1 MCGSMKEKNKLDY
14 VKDVL
19 VSLFGGYVITVLG
32 IVIVAL
38 LLLLFQISEN
48 MVDIGI
54 IIIYVL
60 SCLESGLIVGKR
72 TKARKFLWGMV
83 SGIIYFLILLL
94 ISFLMQHSMKNIG
107 SDLAT
112 VLLICIG
119 SGTLGGMI
127 S

>member
-1 MCGSMKEKNKLDY
+1 MKEKNKLDY

-54 IIIYVL
+54 IMIYVL
-60 SCLESGLIVGKR
+60 SCLGSGLIVGKR

-94 ISFLMQHSMKNIG
+94 VSFLMQHSMKNIG

>member
-1 MCGSMKEKNKLDY
+1 MKEKNKLDY
-14 VKDVL
+14 VKDFL

-60 SCLESGLIVGKR
+60 SCLGAGFIVGKR

-94 ISFLMQHSMKNIG
+94 VSFLMRHSMKNIG

>member
-1 MCGSMKEKNKLDY
+1 MKEKNKMDY
-14 VKDVL
+14 AKDIL
-19 VSLFGGYVITVLG
+19 VSLFGGYVITILG
-32 IVIVAL
+32 IVTVAL

-60 SCLESGLIVGKR
+60 SCLSAGFIIGKR
-72 TKARKFLWGMV
+72 TKARKFLWGMA
-83 SGIIYFLILLL
+83 SGTVYFLILFL
-94 ISFLMQHSMKNIG
+94 ISVLMRHSMENIG

>member
-1 MCGSMKEKNKLDY
+1 MKEKNKLDY

-60 SCLESGLIVGKR
+60 SCLGAGFIVGKR